1 MKVSADFILR
11 EVADTWV
18 VMPLRTNVLDFSG
31 MVRLN
36 NSGAM
41 LWKILEEGAS
51 RDELIQ
57 AMIERYDV
65 SEEQAER
72 DLDEFLGVL
81 NKVGCLV

>member
-18 VMPLRTNVLDFSG
+18 VMPLRTDVLDFSG

-57 AMIERYDV
+57 AITERYDV

>member
-18 VMPLRTNVLDFSG
+18 VMPLRTDVLDFSG

-57 AMIERYDV
+57 AITERYSV
-65 SEEQAER
+65 SVEQAER

>member
-18 VMPLRTNVLDFSG
+18 VMPLRTDVLDFSG

-41 LWKILEEGAS
+41 LWKILEQGAS

-57 AMIERYDV
+57 AITERYDV

>member
-57 AMIERYDV
+57 AITERYDV